1 MKNVSKYRNK
11 YLIASWG
18 VAMQALF
25 QVKPRRLILIIIII
39 IIITII
45 IIIIIIIIIVTLIMM
60 MTYISFDI
68 FLWHE
73 FNT

>member
-45 IIIIIIIIIVTLIMM
+45 IIIIIIIIVTLIMM

>member
-18 VAMQALF
+18 VAMQVFF

-39 IIITII
+39 IIT

>member
-39 IIITII
+39 IIT

>member
-39 IIITII
+39 IIT

-60 MTYISFDI
+60 MTYFV
-68 FLWHE
+68 
-73 FNT
+73 

>member
-39 IIITII
+39 IITT
-45 IIIIIIIIIVTLIMM
+45 IIIIIIVTLIMM

>member
-39 IIITII
+39 IIT

-60 MTYISFDI
+60 TTYISFDI

>member
-39 IIITII
+39 IIT

-60 MTYISFDI
+60 MTYFV
-68 FLWHE
+68 WH
-73 FNT
+73 FFMARI

>member
-11 YLIASWG
+11 YLIASLG

-39 IIITII
+39 IIT

>member
-18 VAMQALF
+18 VAMQAFF

-39 IIITII
+39 IIT

>member
-39 IIITII
+39 IITI

>member
-45 IIIIIIIIIVTLIMM
+45 IIIIIIIIVTLIMM

-68 FLWHE
+68 FLWRE

>member
-1 MKNVSKYRNK
+1 MKNVSEYRNK

-39 IIITII
+39 IIT